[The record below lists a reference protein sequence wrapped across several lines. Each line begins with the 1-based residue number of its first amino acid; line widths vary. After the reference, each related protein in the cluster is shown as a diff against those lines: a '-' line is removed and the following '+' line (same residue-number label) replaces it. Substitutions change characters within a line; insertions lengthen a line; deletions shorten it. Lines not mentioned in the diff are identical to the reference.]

1 METIKPDRITVV
13 TTLRADDYRALK
25 TLSNSSQFPMS
36 ALIRQAIR
44 RFLKDVEQDNH
55 VLFNP

>member
-1 METIKPDRITVV
+1 MDKHTVV
-13 TTLRADDYRALK
+13 TTVRSADYLK
-25 TLSNSSQFPMS
+25 LKELSSTSQFPMS

-55 VLFNP
+55 VLCNP